1 MTPISSPDGRLGEV
15 SSQFGEA
22 RSRGPHKGQDWLFR
36 RVKADGEYA
45 KHNPR
50 GSKNYYMPFGAV
62 AVSRLPGRVID
73 AGFGPYGGLV
83 KIRHAHV
90 ISWSMHLRTI
100 TVSPGEELD
109 SGSVL
114 GECGGDPRTER
125 ADIHFGPDPFYPS
138 SKYGIM
144 HLHFEAHGL
153 EAGTTG
159 NYLLDPRRVDWGGD
173 GSISVAAA
181 VKSTVIEF
189 PSNLSASIN
198 LAVEDPTALA
208 IAAGAATLALVI

>member
-1 MTPISSPDGRLGEV
+1 MTPISSPDGRRGEV
-15 SSQFGEA
+15 SSQFGEM
-22 RSRGPHKGQDWLFR
+22 RKRGPHVGQDWLFR
-36 RVKADGEYA
+36 RVKTDGKEA
-45 KHNPR
+45 KGNPR
-50 GSKNYYMPFGAV
+50 GTKNYYMPFGSMAV
-62 AVSRLPGRVID
+62 CRLPGKVLQVKWGD
-73 AGFGPYGGLV
+73 YGGLV

-100 TVSPGEELD
+100 VVSPGQELD

-159 NYLLDPRRVDWGGD
+159 GYLLDPRRVDWGGD

-189 PSNLSASIN
+189 TSNLSASIN
-198 LAVEDPTALA
+198 LSIEDPTALA
-208 IAAGAATLALVI
+208 IALGAATLAAVI